1 MIYKISLYKM
11 SDIPNLN
18 NLPMEIKQQIMN
30 NLSVSDVNNLRLTSL
45 SLSNPSLFKAYIDK
59 NLKSV

>member
-1 MIYKISLYKM
+1 M